1 MKKTLAAVAILG
13 AFAGSAM
20 ADVTVYGRVD
30 LGLMVNHNAWTS
42 GTQADI
48 DSDALSMESG
58 NFSASRI
65 GFKGS
70 EKIGDDLTVGFVY
83 ETGLAADNGTAA
95 KEFNNRESQLYV
107 KGNFG
112 TLALGYM
119 GTILSDAGS
128 YGFASAAMNPI
139 GTGAVD
145 FQGTGLFARAT
156 SRWSNMVLYQT
167 PVFGGAQVSLQYGT
181 GNDAENES
189 GDDRYYAAGV
199 NYKNGALQLVAVA
212 EYLNEK
218 SYLGAADGVKEQD
231 DMMSISVGGNY
242 DFGVAKVYAG
252 AQYFKNA
259 DNPAGAMDMLNDGL
273 KAFTGYAATHT
284 CDDAKG
290 YGLTMA
296 VSAPVMGGEF
306 TFGGTYVDG
315 EGTVLGPRVS
325 QGLAANG
332 ALKHDFTAWNLGA
345 YYTYSLSKQT
355 YVYAIGGYTESEAKS
370 ADGVGGYESASFGF
384 GLVHSF

>member
-1 MKKTLAAVAILG
+1 MKKTLAAVAIMG

-20 ADVTVYGRVD
+20 ADVTIYGKVD
-30 LGLMVNHNAWTS
+30 LGLMVNQNTWTS

-48 DSDALSMESG
+48 KSNENLTMESG

-70 EKIGDDLTVGFVY
+70 EKIADDLTVGFVY
-83 ETGLAADNGTAA
+83 ETGLAADNGLAA
-95 KEFNNRESQLYV
+95 KTFNNRESQVYV

-112 TLALGYM
+112 TLAAGYM
-119 GTILSDAGS
+119 GTIMSDAGS

-139 GTGAVD
+139 GTGAVE
-145 FQGTGLFARAT
+145 FQGTGLFARAE

-167 PVFGGAQVSLQYGT
+167 PVMGGAQVSVQYGM
-181 GNDAENES
+181 GNEAENES
-189 GDDRYYAAGV
+189 SNDRYYAAGV
-199 NYKNGALQLVAVA
+199 NYKKGALQLVAVA
-212 EYLNEK
+212 EYINEA
-218 SYLGAADGVKEQD
+218 STEGEQD
-231 DMMSISVGGNY
+231 DMMSINVGGNY

-259 DNPAGAMDMLNDGL
+259 DNPAGAMDMLNGGL
-273 KAFTGYAATHT
+273 KAYTGYEATHT

-290 YGLTMA
+290 YALTMA

-306 TFGGTYVDG
+306 TFGGSWVDG

-325 QGLAANG
+325 QGLAAND
-332 ALKHDFTAWNLGA
+332 ALKHDFEAWNLGA

-355 YVYAIGGYTESEAKS
+355 YVYAIGGYSEFEATS
-370 ADGVGGYESASFGF
+370 TDGVGGFESASFGF

>member
-1 MKKTLAAVAILG
+1 MKKTLAAVALMG

-20 ADVTVYGRVD
+20 ADVTIYGRVD
-30 LGLMVNHNAWTS
+30 LGLMANQNTYVSDTVPNVKY
-42 GTQADI
+42 
-48 DSDALSMESG
+48 DSVTMDSG

-70 EKIGDDLTVGFVY
+70 EKLGDDLTVGFVY
-83 ETGLAADNGTAA
+83 ETGLAADNGNADKT
-95 KEFNNRESQLYV
+95 FNNRESQVYV
-107 KGNFG
+107 KGSFG
-112 TLALGYM
+112 TLAAGYM
-119 GTILSDAGS
+119 GTIMSDAGS

-145 FQGTGLFARAT
+145 FQGTGLFARADA
-156 SRWSNMVLYQT
+156 RWSNMVLYQT
-167 PVFGGAQVSLQYGT
+167 PVMGGAQVSVQYGM

-189 GDDRYYAAGV
+189 SNDRYYAAGV

-212 EYLNEK
+212 EYLNEQ
-218 SYLGAADGVKEQD
+218 SYHGTEVGVTEQD
-231 DMMSISVGGNY
+231 DMMSINVGGNY

-259 DNPAGAMDMLNDGL
+259 DNPAGAMDMLNGGL
-273 KAFTGYAATHT
+273 EAFFNYNPEHT

-290 YGLTMA
+290 YA
-296 VSAPVMGGEF
+296 VTLAMTAPVMGGEF
-306 TFGGTYVDG
+306 AFGATYLDG
-315 EGTVLGPRVS
+315 EGTVVGPRVS
-325 QGLAANG
+325 QTMSPTD
-332 ALKHDFTAWNLGA
+332 ALKHDFKAWNLGA

-355 YVYAIGGYTESEAKS
+355 YVYAIGGYTDFEAKS
-370 ADGVGGYESASFGF
+370 TDGVGGYESASFGF